1 MKPVVGLLVI
11 ILTLLAPLE
20 ASAQEL
26 PRHPPLVPKKVIE
39 PRAALLV
46 DLGDLAYLA
55 SIASY
60 QASVVAN
67 LTGKKFTSLAPLV
80 NLLDDISRSFLAA
93 ARANSS
99 TQQVFEGA
107 GNVGGKLATLR
118 GYMSQLAAGDLRDL
132 AMDTPVVVPA
142 CRSELEINGKPIVV
156 YRVSN
161 PYMPLELQD
170 CRVPRDEVELDTA
183 LDSILAVLAFNSSVR
198 VDGMFLIVTVHV
210 PRDTA
215 YPEVVDSILRGR
227 LGWRVAEILSR
238 SRLEVNETLINE
250 LLGIIKNG
258 SESEALNALRT
269 LNYYAKQGLIDEDTY
284 LEALKLYRDR
294 FGTIAPLTS
303 QESKERNQVEVNL
316 SSFLTGLEDV
326 VKGAERARAAVQ
338 AGGKQQSQGARGWHL
353 SPPSPTVVVIAGIG
367 LLATALVAER
377 DRLRPG
383 LDVARILLGR
393 PPSKPSPST
402 CYRLF
407 VTALALRG
415 LKKEPWE
422 TPREY
427 LERIRGRVSHDVAAL
442 LESLT
447 TAYEDA
453 VYGLEEVSVDP
464 GACMAGARRVLIH
477 GV

>member
-1 MKPVVGLLVI
+1 MKPVIGLLVI

-26 PRHPPLVPKKVIE
+26 PRHPPLVPKKAIE

-46 DLGDLAYLA
+46 DPGDLAYLA
-55 SIASY
+55 STASY
-60 QASVVAN
+60 QAGVVAN
-67 LTGKKFTSLAPLV
+67 LTGKKFTTLAPLV
-80 NLLDDISRSFLAA
+80 NLLDDISRLFLAA

-99 TQQVFEGA
+99 TPQVFEGA
-107 GNVGGKLATLR
+107 GSVEEKLATLR
-118 GYMSQLAAGDLRDL
+118 GYMGQLAAGDLRDL
-132 AMDTPVVVPA
+132 AMDTPVVIPA
-142 CRSELEINGKPIVV
+142 CRSELEIDGKPIVV

-170 CRVPRDEVELDTA
+170 CRVPRDEVRLETA
-183 LDSILAVLAFNSSVR
+183 LDSILALLAFNSSVKI
-198 VDGMFLIVTVHV
+198 DGMYLIVTVHV

-215 YPEVVDSILRGR
+215 YPEVVDSILQGR
-227 LGWRVAEILSR
+227 LGWKVAEILSK
-238 SRLEVNETLINE
+238 SRLEVNETLIEE
-250 LLGIIKNG
+250 LLGIVKNG
-258 SESEALNALRT
+258 SEAEALNALRT

-284 LEALKLYRDR
+284 LEALKIYRDR

-303 QESKERNQVEVNL
+303 QENRGKNQVEVNI

-326 VKGAERARAAVQ
+326 VKGAEKARASVQ
-338 AGGKQQSQGARGWHL
+338 VSKKQPSREARGWHL
-353 SPPSPTVVVIAGIG
+353 SQPSPTIVVIAGIG
-367 LLATALVAER
+367 LLAIALAAER

-383 LDVARILLGR
+383 LDVARILLGK
-393 PPSKPSPST
+393 PPSRPSPST

-407 VTALALRG
+407 VTALAMRG

-427 LERIRGRVSHDVAAL
+427 FERIRGRVSHDVAAL

-464 GACMAGARRVLIH
+464 GACIAGARRVVIH